1 MGRQRHRY
9 RQRRNGQ
16 MTRMS
21 VAGCWLLVAG
31 CWLLVAG
38 CWLLAL
44 LMLPFRVPVLLADDM
59 DAFVNAEV
67 LVMDNMEYNDESVTS
82 TEITSIVCSTLR

>member
-21 VAGCWLLVAG
+21 VAG

>member
-1 MGRQRHRY
+1 
-9 RQRRNGQ
+9 
-16 MTRMS
+16 
-21 VAGCWLLVAG
+21 
-31 CWLLVAG
+31 
-38 CWLLAL
+38 
-44 LMLPFRVPVLLADDM
+44 VLLADDM

>member
-1 MGRQRHRY
+1 
-9 RQRRNGQ
+9 
-16 MTRMS
+16 
-21 VAGCWLLVAG
+21 LLVAG